1 MINIEKAR
9 VQMSKEINIVE
20 FVKNRRYIKMAIRY
34 LLNRDKRRKIKD
46 KSRYILINEIGEK
59 EE

>member
-9 VQMSKEINIVE
+9 IQMSKEINIVE